1 MKEKTVHSYEL
12 ELKRMIRERT
22 GRKAETWLNP
32 QIHAT
37 ASNMAM
43 LDKIFNEIQATDLTS
58 IVTGSMSQQ
67 KTEVTPLLPYYD
79 KINRTLL
86 DQLQALGLNYNIT
99 PRKVTENTKQ
109 ANNDMKHNFLNIG
122 IHLKFLQRYAFFRSL
137 PNKTSVTSDKHLESS
152 NLSIYFCIK
161 G

>member
-22 GRKAETWLNP
+22 GLKAETWLNP

-99 PRKVTENTKQ
+99 PRKVKENTKHGGSDQDTLLQ
-109 ANNDMKHNFLNIG
+109 ALNDA
-122 IHLKFLQRYAFFRSL
+122 R
-137 PNKTSVTSDKHLESS
+137 
-152 NLSIYFCIK
+152 NL
-161 G
+161 